1 MKTQKLIFLTTLIAC
16 SGIVYAQEYAFKVLA
31 NKGKNEIKAG
41 TAWEPLKTGATL
53 SSGDELKLGDNAYI
67 GLVHS
72 SGKPVEVKQAGVY
85 KVSDLETRVPAGS
98 SVLNKYTDFILSSNS
113 SESKN
118 RLAATGAVRRDVAVA
133 GPIRLFL
140 PDEDHT
146 GVFNNSAVIRWDG
159 SKVEGPY
166 VVSIKNMFEDELLK
180 IETNETNYQIDM
192 SASRFARES
201 AILIEVSSK
210 ADPKMIS
217 KRHMIKRLSPA
228 EIEKVTTALAEIRQ
242 SVAEETAL
250 NKVFMAGFYENHNL
264 LIDAIYAYEEAEKL
278 EPEAYRET
286 YEEFLLRHN
295 LK

>member
-1 MKTQKLIFLTTLIAC
+1 MKMQKLILLTTLIAC
-16 SGIVYAQEYAFKVLA
+16 SGLVNAQEYAFKVLA

-41 TAWEPLKTGATL
+41 AAWEPLKTGAALT
-53 SSGDELKLGDNAYI
+53 SGDELKLGDNAYI

-118 RLAATGAVRRDVAVA
+118 RLAATGAVRRDFVVA

-146 GVFNNSAVIRWDG
+146 GIFNNTAIIRWDG
-159 SKVEGPY
+159 SKVAGPY
-166 VVSIKNMFEDELLK
+166 VVSVKNMFEDELLK
-180 IETNETNYQIDM
+180 SETNETSYTLDLAG
-192 SASRFARES
+192 SSFSREN

-217 KRHMIKRLSPA
+217 RRHMIKRLSSA
-228 EIEKVTTALAEIRQ
+228 EIEKVTTALAEIRDV
-242 SVAEETAL
+242 VADETAV
-250 NKVFMAGFYENHNL
+250 NKVYLAGFFEQHNL

-278 EPEAYRET
+278 EPEAYREN
-286 YEEFLLRHN
+286 YEDFLLRNN

>member
-1 MKTQKLIFLTTLIAC
+1 MAIIAY
-16 SGIVYAQEYAFKVLA
+16 SGIVNAQEYAFKVLA

-41 TAWEPLKTGATL
+41 AAWEPLKTGATL

-118 RLAATGAVRRDVAVA
+118 RMAATGAVRRDVVVS

-146 GVFNNSAVIRWDG
+146 GIFNNSAVIRWDG

-166 VVSIKNMFEDELLK
+166 VISVKNMFEDELLK
-180 IETNETNYQIDM
+180 TETNETSYALDLG
-192 SASRFARES
+192 SAGFSREN
-201 AILIEVSSK
+201 AILVEVSSK

-228 EIEKVTTALAEIRQ
+228 EIQEVTTALAEIRE

-250 NKVFMAGFYENHNL
+250 NKVFLAGFYENHHL
-264 LIDAIYAYEEAEKL
+264 LIDAIGAYEEALKL

-286 YEEFLLRHN
+286 YEDFLLRNN